1 MKADEFVSLALLGR
15 DLAHLAHWKTKNYA
29 EHIALGAF
37 YEGLLELL
45 DGFVEQYQGYYGRR
59 MEIELEDDDKSKDI
73 RKTLES
79 QVEWIE
85 MNRYEICDKD
95 ETALQNVIDEIV
107 GLYQKTLYLLTLE

>member
-1 MKADEFVSLALLGR
+1 MKADEFVSLAILGR
-15 DLAHLAHWKTKNYA
+15 DLAHLEHWKTKVRA
-29 EHIALGAF
+29 EHEALAAF
-37 YEGLLELL
+37 YEKLLRLL
-45 DGFVEQYQGYYGRR
+45 DRFVEQYQGYYGRR
-59 MEIELEDDDKSKDI
+59 MQVELMDDDKHKDI

-85 MNRYEICDKD
+85 MNRYEVCDKD